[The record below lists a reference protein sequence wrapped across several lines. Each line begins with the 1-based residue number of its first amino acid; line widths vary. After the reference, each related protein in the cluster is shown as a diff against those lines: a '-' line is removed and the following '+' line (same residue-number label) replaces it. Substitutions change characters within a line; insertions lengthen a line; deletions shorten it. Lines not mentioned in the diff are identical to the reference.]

1 MELEGLKR
9 ALQFI
14 ETNGISYDTLI
25 TDRHGQVRKYM
36 RIEKKGKKHRFDVFH
51 VAKGNWLKFIHW

>member
-51 VAKGNWLKFIHW
+51 VAKGN